1 MQIEKSILSSVIQA
15 LVYVLLLTVGQAQSE
30 PKYAAKVP
38 ESVKTPDVVETST
51 LVKLKFFDGMPSKET
66 VEKLYDNL
74 DLARA
79 VTAFLD
85 GIPIASIQGFVNGL
99 PEVGVQP
106 NEIGIT
112 ETLQDARSIW
122 LTCNT
127 TTIYI
132 TSVVDT
138 TDGPVVIHVP
148 PGILALLDD
157 AAFQYVGDFGPLG
170 PDKGKGGK
178 YLLLPPGYEGEVPD
192 GYFVLESKSYAHWFL
207 GRLSP
212 DENGETES
220 VVAEFK
226 KVMNIYPLSEAAN
239 PPKEKFVNLSGLQYN
254 TVHANNFEFFE
265 EINQAVQRE
274 PATAF
279 SPELVGVF
287 HSIGIRKGEPFEPDA
302 RLKTILAEAAAIGNA
317 TARAI
322 TYASRDPKVYFYED
336 RQWNSPFQRQSYEFL
351 VDDVR
356 MLDDRSYFHYMA
368 TGITPAMTSPPVG
381 SGSVYCM
388 TARDKD
394 GEYLDGG
401 KNYKVVLPAP
411 IPAKNFWSF
420 MAYSGQTRSILETD
434 QKSGGLDSKRPDLV
448 SNEDGSVTVW
458 LGPEAPKGKEG
469 NWIQT
474 MPGKSYNMMF
484 RLYGPLEPWFDKS
497 WRPGDFE
504 LTD

>member
-1 MQIEKSILSSVIQA
+1 MKKIMTHSIMAILTT
-15 LVYVLLLTVGQAQSE
+15 VLLLTAGQVRAE
-30 PKYAAKVP
+30 PRYSADVP
-38 ESVKTPDVVETST
+38 ESVTTPDT
-51 LVKLKFFDGMPSKET
+51 VKTKALGKLEFFDGMPSKKS

-74 DLARA
+74 DLVRG

-85 GIPIASIQGFVNGL
+85 GIPVAAIQAFVIGL
-99 PEVGVQP
+99 PKVGVNP

-112 ETLQDARSIW
+112 ERLQDARSIW

-138 TDGPVVIHVP
+138 SDGPVVIQVP
-148 PGILALLDD
+148 AGILALLDD

-178 YLLLPPGYEGEVPD
+178 YLLLPPGYDGDIPE
-192 GYFVLESKSYAHWFL
+192 GYFVLKSKSYAHWFL

-212 DENGETES
+212 DQNGETKA

-226 KVMNIYPLSEAAN
+226 KGMNIYPLSEAKN
-239 PPKEKFVNLSGLQYN
+239 PPEEKFVNISGLKYN

-265 EINQAVQRE
+265 EVNQAVQRE

-279 SPELVGVF
+279 SPELIGVF
-287 HSIGIRKGEPFEPDA
+287 HSIGIRKGQPFEPDA
-302 RLKTILAEAAAIGNA
+302 RLKRILTEAAAIGNA

-322 TYASRDPKVYFYED
+322 TYAARDPEVYFYKD
-336 RQWNSPFQRQSYEFL
+336 RQWNSPFQRQSHEFL
-351 VDDVR
+351 VDGVR
-356 MLDDRSYFHYMA
+356 MLDDRTYFHYMA
-368 TGITPAMTSPPVG
+368 TGITPAMTAPPVG

-388 TARDKD
+388 TARDAN

-401 KNYKVVLPAP
+401 KTYKIDLPAP

-434 QKSGGLDSKRPDLV
+434 KKAGGLDSKSPDVV
-448 SNEDGSVTVW
+448 SNSDGSVTVW

-484 RLYGPLEPWFDKS
+484 RLYGPLKPWFDKS

-504 LTD
+504 LVD